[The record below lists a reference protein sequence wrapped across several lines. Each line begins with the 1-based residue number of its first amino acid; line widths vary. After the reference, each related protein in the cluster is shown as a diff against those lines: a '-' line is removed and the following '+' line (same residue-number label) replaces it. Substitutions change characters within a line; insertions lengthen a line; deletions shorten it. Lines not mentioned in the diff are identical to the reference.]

1 MIKKLLHSK
10 KGEGYVDMCV
20 GVVVFVMILV
30 IAINIFEFIT
40 LRIEMDQIAD
50 DLIEAATYAG
60 CFDDDFWNADGDML
74 DQYYYY
80 DIDYGADRYF
90 NSSAA
95 VNSALPERQWR
106 ISSISV
112 SGLPMISALH
122 LQGTGSYSSV
132 MPGKTVKQP
141 LSPADFLSVLLS
153 LD

>member
-90 NSSAA
+90 NS
-95 VNSALPERQWR
+95 VYGRVQLGERMWVK
-106 ISSISV
+106 ISKHTSIKGLGLFKIPVTVSV
-112 SGLPMISALH
+112 KKSGLSER
-122 LQGTGSYSSV
+122 YW
-132 MPGKTVKQP
+132 K
-141 LSPADFLSVLLS
+141 
-153 LD
+153 